1 MGFSVD
7 LFPAW
12 LWMGA
17 WVPFGVLLS
26 IVFWRAPWRCLRNSL
41 ALNLLMGAGLAILL
55 LWRVQAEAGA
65 GLELHFLGVTA
76 LTLLLGWPFAVLV
89 ITLVVSGLAVNGN
102 VPWATLALQVLVLGM
117 VPAWLTHLLLTAAR
131 RYLPP
136 NLFVYTLFNGFFG
149 AVLATG
155 VAILLLVVAIA
166 LGEPAGWRQITGEY
180 LRFLPLV
187 LMPEAILNGFI
198 IVVLAVNRPHWLA
211 TFDARRYFGV
221 S

>member
-1 MGFSVD
+1 MAFSVD

-17 WVPFGVLLS
+17 WLPFALLLL
-26 IVFWRAPWRCLRNSL
+26 VVAWQAPWRCLKNPL
-41 ALNLLMGAGLAILL
+41 AMNLVMGAGLAILL

-76 LTLLLGWPFAVLV
+76 LTLLLGWPFAVM
-89 ITLVVSGLAVNGN
+89 VVAMVATALALNGD
-102 VPWATLALQVLVLGM
+102 VPWQTLALQVLVLGM
-117 VPAWLTHLLLTAAR
+117 VPALLTHLLLAMAR

-136 NLFVYTLFNGFFG
+136 NLFIYTLLNGFFG
-149 AVLATG
+149 AALATG
-155 VAILLLVVAIA
+155 AAILALTASIA
-166 LGEPAGWRQITGEY
+166 LGDSAGWQQLVGEY

-187 LMPEAILNGFI
+187 LMPEAILNGFVV
-198 IVVLAVNRPHWLA
+198 VVLAVNRPHWLA
-211 TFDARRYFGV
+211 TFDERRYYGL